1 MSNTLNLTKIR
12 YRLTFERDVVL
23 PKFIGNTLRG
33 AIGSALVKLY
43 CQKAG
48 PDCMHCELNHKCPYA
63 MAFKCIDRTEYVHA
77 SPNPYVIEFDTIPR
91 RIRQGESI
99 VFSLLLMGKATDF
112 IMCFDHAIKYAVQN
126 RFENRNYVM
135 HIEERYDPYA
145 ERVLGFDELPDVIQW
160 SDGMTAPDEIRHIK
174 IRFLTPFQYTG
185 QKYTELE
192 FNDFCDRLFLRI
204 ADLCDIYSDSEFVL
218 PYNFAIRKNKI
229 EVIYDLKK
237 IIVGQK
243 DFNQPCSIGTVDY
256 YGRLT
261 RYMPY
266 FALGSEIH
274 FGRLATRGL
283 GKYIIEEI
291 H

>member
-1 MSNTLNLTKIR
+1 MNEIKKYQYAIIWHTDRVDFVLTQDIDNISRMIEVRAFSKDGELHLTK
-12 YRLTFERDVVL
+12 YKD
-23 PKFIGNTLRG
+23 KYIG
-33 AIGSALVKLY
+33 
-43 CQKAG
+43 
-48 PDCMHCELNHKCPYA
+48 
-63 MAFKCIDRTEYVHA
+63 
-77 SPNPYVIEFDTIPR
+77 
-91 RIRQGESI
+91 RIRS
-99 VFSLLLMGKATDF
+99 D
-112 IMCFDHAIKYAVQN
+112 
-126 RFENRNYVM
+126 
-135 HIEERYDPYA
+135 
-145 ERVLGFDELPDVIQW
+145 
-160 SDGMTAPDEIRHIK
+160 SDGDAVE
-174 IRFLTPFQYTG
+174 
-185 QKYTELE
+185 
-192 FNDFCDRLFLRI
+192 C
-204 ADLCDIYSDSEFVL
+204 
-218 PYNFAIRKNKI
+218 YNFAICKNKI